1 MPLSDL
7 RIKAAKPKDKPYKLG
22 DGSGLYLL
30 VHPTGAKYWRLKYR
44 YNGKEK
50 KLAFG
55 VYPEVSLADARGRC
69 IEARKHLTANLDPAE
84 VKKNAKQTA
93 LISSANNFEAVGREW
108 IEARKHT
115 WTPRYGEF
123 MVRRLEADIFP
134 QIGEKPIADITAP
147 DLLRALRL
155 IEARGA
161 HELAHRCKQTCG
173 QIFMYAIATGKAD
186 RNPAADLTGALKPH
200 VKKTY
205 AHLKE
210 VDLPAFLKQL
220 EGYTG
225 SPQTKLAVELLM
237 LTFVRTTELRAMT
250 WAEIDFD
257 KAEWRVP
264 AERMKMRRQHIVP
277 LSTRSLEI
285 LRELQQLNGHWQY
298 VFPNPHKPIKHMSEN
313 AILYALYRM
322 GYHNRTTGHGFRHT
336 ASTIL
341 NENGFHAD
349 PIERQLAHV
358 EGNKIRGAYN
368 HAQYLPERRKMMQW
382 WADYI
387 EAQKEKKIRF
397 LAA

>member
-1 MPLSDL
+1 MPLNDL

-55 VYPEVSLADARGRC
+55 VYPEVSLADARARC
-69 IEARKHLTANLDPAE
+69 MEARKHLAAALDPTE
-84 VKKNAKQTA
+84 VKRTAKERA
-93 LISSANNFEAVGREW
+93 AISSANTFEAIALEW
-108 IEARKHT
+108 MEARKNA
-115 WTPRYGEF
+115 WTARYAEF
-123 MVRRLEADIFP
+123 MKRRLEADIFP
-134 QIGEKPIADITAP
+134 QIGTKPIADITAP
-147 DLLRALRL
+147 DLLRTLRI

-161 HELAHRCKQTCG
+161 HELAHRCKQSCG

-186 RNPAADLTGALKPH
+186 RNPAADLQGALKSH

-210 VDLPAFLKQL
+210 VDLPEFLKKL
-220 EGYTG
+220 EAYTG
-225 SPQTKLAVELLM
+225 TPQTKLAVELLM

-257 KAEWRVP
+257 KAEWRIP
-264 AERMKMRRQHIVP
+264 AHRMKMRRDHIVP
-277 LSTRSLEI
+277 LSIHSLAI
-285 LRELQQLNGHWQY
+285 LRELKQMNGHWQF
-298 VFPNPHKPIKHMSEN
+298 VFPNPHKPLKHMSEN

-341 NENGFHAD
+341 NENGFNAD
-349 PIERQLAHV
+349 HIERQLAHV
-358 EGNKIRGAYN
+358 DGNKIRGTYN

-387 EAQKEKKIRF
+387 EKQSKRQIR